1 MCSLLCEINEGL
13 YERLP
18 NTLQDRSLLV
28 SGQQLW
34 QKMVLLYPICADAQI
49 KPSITVVNKGR
60 MTNISASQFFC
71 SIFGGAF
78 GLKAPQADEF
88 E

>member
-1 MCSLLCEINEGL
+1 
-13 YERLP
+13 
-18 NTLQDRSLLV
+18 
-28 SGQQLW
+28 
-34 QKMVLLYPICADAQI
+34 
-49 KPSITVVNKGR
+49 

-78 GLKAPQADEF
+78 GQKAPQADEF